1 MIPLTK
7 IICQQIK
14 RISSY
19 ILICL
24 IIYFTCL
31 ADLFAQQ
38 NHSALKKDWI
48 VVIDPGHGGLDPG
61 ALGSSIK
68 EKEVVLGIALKLGS
82 LIEKNFD
89 DVKVIYTRDK
99 DIFIPLDQ
107 RAEIANKNHADLFIS
122 IHANWFQKKTS
133 YGTETFV
140 MGPHKNDANF
150 EVAKLENSVITLEED
165 YSTKYEGFDPK
176 SLDSYIIFTL
186 LQTTYQDQSLYLAKL
201 IQDEFREKAKR
212 FDRGVKQAGFW
223 VLWKTTMP
231 SILVETGF
239 LSNEQEEKY
248 LKSEEGQTYLAS
260 AIFRAFREYK
270 ESIERSSNFE
280 SIDKSEI
287 DLKNSIESPEK
298 INFDNSELYF
308 KVQVFSSRKPITAD
322 ADYFKNFTD
331 VEEFKSGKWFKYAV
345 GKENSYKNIISLCS
359 EVKKIY
365 PDAFVIAIKNGEII
379 PLKDAIEEINN
390 KL

>member
-19 ILICL
+19 ILVCL
-24 IIYFTCL
+24 IIYL
-31 ADLFAQQ
+31 VIVADLQAQP
-38 NHSALKKDWI
+38 NNSSLKKDWV

-61 ALGSSIK
+61 ALGSKLK
-68 EKEVVLGIALKLGS
+68 EKEVVLSIALKLGNY
-82 LIEKNFD
+82 IKENFD

-133 YGTETFV
+133 YGTETFI

-150 EVAKLENSVITLEED
+150 EVAKLENSVITLEDD
-165 YSTKYEGFDPK
+165 YSTKYEGFDPN
-176 SLDSYIIFTL
+176 SLDSYMIFTL

-201 IQDEFREKAKR
+201 IQDEFRDKAKR

-239 LSNEQEEKY
+239 LSNEQEEEY
-248 LKSEEGQTYLAS
+248 LKSQQGQDYLAS

-270 ESIERSSNFE
+270 ENIERSSNFE
-280 SIDKSEI
+280 SIDKSERVSAT
-287 DLKNSIESPEK
+287 LAQTEENKSECESV
-298 INFDNSELYF
+298 LYF
-308 KVQVFSSRKPITAD
+308 KVQVFSSRNQIAKD
-322 ADYFKNFTD
+322 ADYFKNFTF
-331 VEEFKSGKWFKYAV
+331 VEEFKSGKWFKYAI

-359 EVKKIY
+359 EVKKVY

-379 PLKDAIEEINN
+379 PLKEAIEEINN
-390 KL
+390 

>member
-1 MIPLTK
+1 LRK
-7 IICQQIK
+7 
-14 RISSY
+14 Y
-19 ILICL
+19 
-24 IIYFTCL
+24 
-31 ADLFAQQ
+31 
-38 NHSALKKDWI
+38 
-48 VVIDPGHGGLDPG
+48 
-61 ALGSSIK
+61 
-68 EKEVVLGIALKLGS
+68 
-82 LIEKNFD
+82 FD

-298 INFDNSELYF
+298 FNFDNSELYF
-308 KVQVFSSRKPITAD
+308 KVQVFSSRNQITAD

-331 VEEFKSGKWFKYAV
+331 VEEFKSGKWFKICRRER
-345 GKENSYKNIISLCS
+345 K
-359 EVKKIY
+359 
-365 PDAFVIAIKNGEII
+365 
-379 PLKDAIEEINN
+379 
-390 KL
+390 

>member
-1 MIPLTK
+1 MILLTK

-14 RISSY
+14 RISLY
-19 ILICL
+19 ILICA
-24 IIYFTCL
+24 IVYFNFFY
-31 ADLFAQQ
+31 DLEAQAG
-38 NHSALKKDWI
+38 NIPMKKDWV
-48 VVIDPGHGGLDPG
+48 VVIDPGHGGRDPG
-61 ALGSSIK
+61 ALGANLK
-68 EKEVVLGIALKLGS
+68 EKEVVLSIALKLGAY
-82 LIEKNFD
+82 IEKNFD

-99 DIFIPLDQ
+99 DVFIPLDQ

-122 IHANWFQKKTS
+122 IHANWFSKKTS

-165 YSTKYEGFDPK
+165 YTTKYEGFDPK

-201 IQDEFREKAKR
+201 IQDEFRDKAKR
-212 FDRGVKQAGFW
+212 YDRGVKQAGFW

-231 SILVETGF
+231 SILIETGF
-239 LSNEQEEKY
+239 LSNDQEEKY
-248 LKSEEGQTYLAS
+248 LKSEQGQDYLAS

-280 SIDKSEI
+280 SIEKTEDVSLASNEI
-287 DLKNSIESPEK
+287 KQTNIVNEND
-298 INFDNSELYF
+298 LYF
-308 KVQVFSSRKPITAD
+308 KVQVFSSRNIVSMD
-322 ADYFKNFTD
+322 ADYFKDFNE

-345 GKENSYKNIISLCS
+345 GKEYNYKSIIGFCS
-359 EVKKIY
+359 EVKKVY

-379 PLKDAIEEINN
+379 PLKEAIEEINN
-390 KL
+390 